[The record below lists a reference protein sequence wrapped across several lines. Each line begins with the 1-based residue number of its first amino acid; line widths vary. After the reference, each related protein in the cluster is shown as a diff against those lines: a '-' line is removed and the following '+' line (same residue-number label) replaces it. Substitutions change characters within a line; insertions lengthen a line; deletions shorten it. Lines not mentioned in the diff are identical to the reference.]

1 MFYVYHWFVYFL
13 CACVVVPS
21 IHFHPFPIYI
31 FMVKN
36 INADIES
43 NNKIFMYEKY
53 SNLDFD
59 RPVLLAVIRNTVT
72 SPA

>member
-1 MFYVYHWFVYFL
+1 
-13 CACVVVPS
+13 
-21 IHFHPFPIYI
+21 
-31 FMVKN
+31 MVKN